1 MIGAFTNRMAA
12 VLWVILVLSIV
23 TVANRIYYTYL
34 VLNDR
39 PMPAGTNPVGTALQR
54 AFFWRD
60 ERGTVAYDLW
70 VIAILAFVWL
80 TPPDWL
86 RDPTASG
93 MGLWA
98 WL

>member
-1 MIGAFTNRMAA
+1 MAG
-12 VLWVILVLSIV
+12 VLWVIVVLSIV
-23 TVANRIYYTYL
+23 TVADRIYYTYL
-34 VLNDR
+34 VLNQR
-39 PMPAGTNPVGTALQR
+39 PMPSNEGLVGLFWR

-60 ERGTVAYDLW
+60 ERATVAYDLW

-93 MGLWA
+93 MGL
-98 WL
+98 LGLLR